1 MSNMTIRLDDDLV
14 VKLDA
19 LVSHYGVAS
28 RPHAIREIIDRG
40 LDTLGAVESNPD
52 FRATMRMYASIS
64 PEAKAKVDE
73 VTKRFGVPTVEV
85 VRALIDQEHAQIEA
99 KPKKKTAKKT
109 TKKTAKK
116 TSGKKAEK
124 KSSTA
129 KKAAKKS
136 SPKKTKKVAAPKA
149 APTPEVVE
157 APAEAPVEPQV
168 ETKVATPSTKTDQ
181 KGEVSPEFEA
191 FMALPEVKKLL
202 AAMDE
207 SATTLST
214 TRTRRDVLGDANYV
228 ACVEVI
234 MDTIDSFP
242 DRLEAI
248 LKSL

>member
-14 VKLDA
+14 AKLDA

-40 LDTLGAVESNPD
+40 LDTLDKVESNPD

-99 KPKKKTAKKT
+99 KPKKTSKKAAKKA
-109 TKKTAKK
+109 AKK
-116 TSGKKAEK
+116 ASGKKTEK
-124 KSSTA
+124 KSFTV

-136 SPKKTKKVAAPKA
+136 SPKKTKKVATPKA
-149 APTPEVVE
+149 APAPEVVD
-157 APAEAPVEPQV
+157 APAEAPAEPQI
-168 ETKVATPSTKTDQ
+168 ETKVAAPSTKRGPQ
-181 KGEVSPEFEA
+181 GEVSPEFEA
-191 FMALPEVKKLL
+191 FIALPEVKKLL

>member
-14 VKLDA
+14 AKLDA

-40 LDTLGAVESNPD
+40 LDTLNGVESNPD

-73 VTKRFGVPTVEV
+73 VTQRFGVATVEV
-85 VRALIDQEHAQIEA
+85 VRALIDQEHGKIGA
-99 KPKKKTAKKT
+99 KPKKASKK
-109 TKKTAKK
+109 AA
-116 TSGKKAEK
+116 KKAEK
-124 KSSTA
+124 KAEEKSSTA

-136 SPKKTKKVAAPKA
+136 SPKKTKKAAAPKA
-149 APTPEVVE
+149 APVPKVVE
-157 APAEAPVEPQV
+157 APAGAPVEPQV
-168 ETKVATPSTKTDQ
+168 DDKVATPSTKTNQ

-191 FMALPEVKKLL
+191 FIALPEVKKLL

>member
-1 MSNMTIRLDDDLV
+1 MSNMTIRLDDGLV
-14 VKLDA
+14 AKLDE

-40 LDTLGAVESNPD
+40 LDTLNAVESNPD

-73 VTKRFGVPTVEV
+73 VTQRFGVATVEV
-85 VRALIDQEHAQIEA
+85 VRALIDQEHGKIGA
-99 KPKKKTAKKT
+99 KPKKASKKAAKKS
-109 TKKTAKK
+109 
-116 TSGKKAEK
+116 SGKKAEK
-124 KSSTA
+124 KKSSSV

-136 SPKKTKKVAAPKA
+136 SPKKAKKVAAPKA
-149 APTPEVVE
+149 APAPEVVD
-157 APAEAPVEPQV
+157 APAEAPAEPQV
-168 ETKVATPSTKTDQ
+168 ETKVVAPSTKRGPQ
-181 KGEVSPEFEA
+181 GEVSPEFEA

-202 AAMDE
+202 VAMDE